1 MKDGKEARIMIKQV
15 IKKQY
20 SGRIRVYR
28 NNSQFTYEEYEGWS
42 LVPQDVKDW
51 VKQNGFKQVFGF

>member
-1 MKDGKEARIMIKQV
+1 MIKQV
-15 IKKQY
+15 IRKQY

-28 NNSQFTYEEYEGWS
+28 NNSQFAYEEYEGWS